1 MEGRLPY
8 LGAMVVGQQQPAW
21 DHRATVARLGWALA
35 TFFVLL
41 WGILLAETNHL
52 RGEVAKSR
60 DQVATLSKD
69 LSSERRWSVILSS
82 PSMRTAAFTPTPDAD
97 PALRARAVVDPVT
110 RRAVVVFDHFV
121 APPGRAYELWAL
133 HGNTPVA
140 LGRVSADPG
149 GRAVMRV
156 ENIGDTEDLSAFT
169 ISLESDALP
178 GGGAREP
185 AGTIVMIGSL
195 GG

>member
-1 MEGRLPY
+1 
-8 LGAMVVGQQQPAW
+8 MVMGQQQPAW
-21 DHRATVARLGWALA
+21 DHRATVTRLGWALA
-35 TFFVLL
+35 VFFVLL
-41 WGILLAETNHL
+41 WGILLAETSHL

-82 PSMRTAAFTPTPDAD
+82 PLMRTASFTPTPDAD
-97 PALRARAVVDPVT
+97 PALRARAVVDPAT
-110 RRAVVVFDHFV
+110 RRAVVVFDNFV
-121 APPGRAYELWAL
+121 APVGRVYELWAL
-133 HGNTPVA
+133 HGNSPVA
-140 LGRVSADPG
+140 LGRVQADPK

-169 ISLESDALP
+169 ISLESDAPP
-178 GGGAREP
+178 GRDAREP